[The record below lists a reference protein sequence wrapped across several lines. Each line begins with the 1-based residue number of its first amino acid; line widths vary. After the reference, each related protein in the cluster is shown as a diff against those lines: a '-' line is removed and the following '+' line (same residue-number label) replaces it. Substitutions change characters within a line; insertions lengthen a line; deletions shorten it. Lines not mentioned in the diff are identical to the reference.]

1 MAGKNYTGQKDNNA
15 GNIENARAFCEG
27 LTVRT
32 ETNGATIGSNPHAS
46 GTEAADAWDRGW
58 TVGQAAAGTTIDPA
72 DAPNCAVNV
81 TKTIVA

>member
-1 MAGKNYTGQKDNNA
+1 MSGKAYSGQKDNNA
-15 GNIENARAFCEG
+15 GNTQNSRAFCEG

-32 ETNGATIGSNPHAS
+32 DTSGSTIGDNPHES
-46 GTEAADAWDRGW
+46 GSEAADAWDRGW